1 MPLDASQHYLIID
14 FLIELD
20 LIYHSITSKTTFW
33 RFMDSLGGKML
44 VYLIMNSKNM
54 WHVCAKFLTIMIFLK
69 GLSLSR
75 NKCKLQLKAPSSAF
89 LISRYILRLG
99 QRGRCCF
106 CAACPNCKM
115 YLEIR
120 SANEGALKA
129 PSFALLISRY
139 ILRLWQAAKKQQRPR
154 CPNP

>member
-14 FLIELD
+14 FWIELD

-99 QRGRCCF
+99 Q
-106 CAACPNCKM
+106 AA
-115 YLEIR
+115 
-120 SANEGALKA
+120 
-129 PSFALLISRY
+129 
-139 ILRLWQAAKKQQRPR
+139 QKQQRPR
-154 CPNP
+154 CPNRKMYIEIRRAVECVIWNF